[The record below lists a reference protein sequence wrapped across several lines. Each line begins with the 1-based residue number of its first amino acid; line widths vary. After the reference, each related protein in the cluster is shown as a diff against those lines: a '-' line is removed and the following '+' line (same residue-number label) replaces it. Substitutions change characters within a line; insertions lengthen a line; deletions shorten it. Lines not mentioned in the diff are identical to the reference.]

1 NANSGNTTPE
11 NTGSTG
17 SHPSDIYFD
26 FVNVIA
32 NHGLIE
38 TNTAI
43 AGSAGGVSVTPVLAL
58 NISGAD
64 TQAYIGTAAD
74 GSARY
79 VVAGDLNVLANSD
92 VGRAVTADAA
102 AVGGSV
108 AVGGSFGINISN
120 DTNTAR
126 LNQSAKAKNVNV
138 KGRHSKR
145 ESVTSKAG
153 AQGAGEESGD
163 EGGDPP
169 PPEDGKSDAQA
180 DSIIKGGSSLA
191 GSVGSNNI
199 DTNTI
204 ENESEDRQKGETSEG
219 TVAVAAGFAMNL
231 SNTMNKA
238 ELGGGITVEADD
250 GLTDDGKTNPE
261 FDENGNLIKNG
272 VVSVIAEAKNESI
285 VEANASATESKVGVG
300 VAVAVNSV
308 TFYNIAVVTG
318 ANIIADEFMVRATL
332 IQEEAGEETPEAV
345 IEKVESDNW
354 FDKILADLVKDMIG
368 SMGLGA
374 LTEDGAIAQ
383 KLVDEILKGV
393 SVAAK
398 ELLNGTGL
406 EQILEGMDP
415 VTKVKQN
422 FTAFVEGLDKIPS
435 KLTDVLLKQ
444 VQPYVDVINAV
455 KDLMNHIVAT
465 PERIKGQFEGTVEE
479 WNTFIAQWANLYQTI
494 TGLPIFD
501 LFKMTPEEFGYAL
514 GDSSLTLLDS
524 LGEDTLKVLEEKG
537 GAVVGE
543 LFEESMTDIFS
554 GTMTGEAF
562 GNKIKGSFVKLL
574 MEEGGLVPTLQ
585 GNLVATLE
593 SNVEKYFSFKELF
606 GTAFKLENFSQE
618 NSQKFIDDF
627 KAAFT
632 TNLETTVEDALT
644 KIPGVSSG
652 ATFIQSEIDT
662 MTLKVD
668 GVVTKTAIAY
678 EALVNFK
685 TTGVEQIK
693 TDLEGFVKNTAD
705 EMVGTLTKDLID
717 VNKLK
722 DFIKEGM
729 GDKLLGNLKS
739 AASALGLAVTN
750 ASLDALVAWTGTALA
765 VEAPINAHHFST
777 ISVAG
782 AGATNVGIAGS
793 VSIGIIKGT
802 TEALVKK
809 PNNNEVY
816 KIQVSGDTI
825 IEALGTQR
833 EESLATAS
841 TDVNGAPDKNLSA
854 GEGGTSDAGN
864 GSALENSIKEKIGT
878 VTVVAGVAGGL
889 GEATVQSDANNV
901 TIIVS
906 PKYGYQFDEN
916 PENTVKYSYTDSEG
930 KVHEKTLEDKEFTFS
945 RENGELTVVLAKSII
960 NQAKGEFKVTITSAF
975 VENTKTVSVTT
986 DVVDKDGKGVA
997 GGLPSG
1003 TTLAEVQEAV
1013 PIGSNGI
1020 VKIYY
1025 NKEYKLKSLTYTY
1038 NGSAAKKI
1046 TAKEYSI
1053 AVENGTAYVFSMP
1066 NADVTVTATFEKL
1079 VDQKD
1084 QENNKKEKP
1093 KDKSGKTVG
1102 VGAAFSMVL
1111 SDVTANAGIDSSY
1124 IVTTGALKVDAG
1136 AIHQVESISVSGS
1149 DPLAGNGDGEKKTE
1163 EEKKA
1168 EAEKEKEKGKDI
1180 SMDASAA
1187 LNIVNN
1193 HVNAFIG
1200 EKAKIITTA
1209 MDSLFVDAD
1218 EEEMV
1223 NFFLHAWQEGNS
1235 LSQASGFAAGE
1246 STSVGAAVTVNI
1258 VSSHVAARFAGEGI
1272 VHGSSKVLAHTY
1284 NEDVSKAIATA
1295 VGADVQRQLNKFA
1308 DGIEATEENGNKLLA
1323 GDYFKDDK
1331 DGGDTDK
1338 KEEDQ
1343 NKDNKTSGEI
1353 NKTLN
1358 DNKTNEQ
1365 NNGKAEGDK
1374 EPSPNATNDKSLST
1388 NVLRS
1393 QNVTAEGTDKTKP
1406 TTDKG
1411 LGEANDQTGGVKDD
1425 NKEGDGKDELKG
1437 PDSDESKS
1445 FQVAAAV
1452 GLNITNHKANV
1463 EISESLSSKHIEAK
1477 ADNDGNYRT
1486 LGTGAAMSQE
1496 KNSNAIAAGVAV
1508 SVNNNEATIHVKKG
1522 TNLTAR
1528 GDVEEDN
1535 KNDGDV
1541 VVEANLTQN
1550 MDGKFRGYLGAQ
1562 ALAGAISGAGGKV
1575 SIGGAVAVI
1584 VSNAKTMVLFE
1595 DAATQD
1601 TASKIEGGDI
1611 RVGAFDK
1618 SKLALRAGGISVSKG
1633 AAVGIGASFALI
1645 YSHNEVKTKLGN
1657 YMIINGDSL
1666 QVVADKQRVD
1676 FSDYE
1681 SPFGWDMLI
1690 TDSSQLTEEER
1701 ERADKGIIDIH
1712 KGEDDKSY
1720 TVEFNI
1726 STDTFLEAMD
1736 LLNFLSS
1743 TNYYA
1748 ESVAGSIMGSPKDG
1762 SAGAKASIAGAFS
1775 MIFFYNTV
1783 EATVGDH
1790 VAINLKGSDYNTYKD
1805 SGSRTWY
1812 EQDEKLF
1819 TIDEY
1824 GVRKDADGIK
1834 YEYLTAVKG
1843 NETVNSKNYTTYTV
1857 GEEKFYIDGGKV
1869 YVAETTT
1876 DGEGNTTISKMVEQK
1891 DLDAGWFGGNNQNQ
1905 TYTQGMTLY
1914 AGDGANVR
1922 IIGGGVSAGS
1932 SNVGVGLTLG
1942 FLLNEDTVL
1951 AQVGNNTNINIAKVS
1966 SNDTNA
1972 PYRQN
1977 ATGFADVM
1985 VITVAM
1991 AANTSKDAKG
2001 TIGGGLN
2008 AIATNNKIESKILNG
2023 TSISTDGNLEVG
2035 STSDMNLILVSLS
2048 VSGAAK
2054 GVAIGGTFGVI
2065 VHEGQALNIIGDNVT
2080 LESRYGDVHLYAKNK
2095 EQLIHILASASGSAQ
2110 GAGLAGVVSV
2120 LVTESKA
2127 RLVLGNDV
2135 TVKAFNDVTLEAD
2148 SDSWILPI
2156 SLAIAVSGKSAAIGA
2171 TVGAEDGAAAAGR
2184 CTSKRWALKLRSL
2197 SMIRMAFGSTTR

>member
-1 NANSGNTTPE
+1 AGGNLNVSADGITKMTTTADSTAITAEPTSADQTFGLGVAVAVNVNHYSNRALILGGTTKTEGIDVSAISGSKDDPLVSEAVAKAGYSAGKIGIGGAVAVHVVGAETRALIYKDAKVKFTGKDSNTKAGLSVKADSYEKITTTADAENKDKVTAENFGMGAGIAVAVVGVDTIAGIQDGITVISEPENANSGNTTPG

-191 GSVGSNNI
+191 GSVGSNNV

-422 FTAFVEGLDKIPS
+422 FTAFVESLDKIPS

-678 EALVNFK
+678 DALVNFK

-986 DVVDKDGKGVA
+986 NVVDKDGKGVA

-1053 AVENGTAYVFSMP
+1053 AVENGTAYIFSMP

-1149 DPLAGNGDGEKKTE
+1149 DPLAGNGGKRKR
-1163 EEKKA
+1163 
-1168 EAEKEKEKGKDI
+1168 KG
-1180 SMDASAA
+1180 
-1187 LNIVNN
+1187 
-1193 HVNAFIG
+1193 
-1200 EKAKIITTA
+1200 
-1209 MDSLFVDAD
+1209 
-1218 EEEMV
+1218 
-1223 NFFLHAWQEGNS
+1223 
-1235 LSQASGFAAGE
+1235 
-1246 STSVGAAVTVNI
+1246 
-1258 VSSHVAARFAGEGI
+1258 
-1272 VHGSSKVLAHTY
+1272 
-1284 NEDVSKAIATA
+1284 
-1295 VGADVQRQLNKFA
+1295 
-1308 DGIEATEENGNKLLA
+1308 
-1323 GDYFKDDK
+1323 
-1331 DGGDTDK
+1331 
-1338 KEEDQ
+1338 
-1343 NKDNKTSGEI
+1343 
-1353 NKTLN
+1353 
-1358 DNKTNEQ
+1358 
-1365 NNGKAEGDK
+1365 
-1374 EPSPNATNDKSLST
+1374 
-1388 NVLRS
+1388 
-1393 QNVTAEGTDKTKP
+1393 
-1406 TTDKG
+1406 
-1411 LGEANDQTGGVKDD
+1411 
-1425 NKEGDGKDELKG
+1425 
-1437 PDSDESKS
+1437 
-1445 FQVAAAV
+1445 
-1452 GLNITNHKANV
+1452 
-1463 EISESLSSKHIEAK
+1463 
-1477 ADNDGNYRT
+1477 
-1486 LGTGAAMSQE
+1486 
-1496 KNSNAIAAGVAV
+1496 
-1508 SVNNNEATIHVKKG
+1508 
-1522 TNLTAR
+1522 
-1528 GDVEEDN
+1528 
-1535 KNDGDV
+1535 
-1541 VVEANLTQN
+1541 
-1550 MDGKFRGYLGAQ
+1550 
-1562 ALAGAISGAGGKV
+1562 
-1575 SIGGAVAVI
+1575 
-1584 VSNAKTMVLFE
+1584 
-1595 DAATQD
+1595 
-1601 TASKIEGGDI
+1601 
-1611 RVGAFDK
+1611 
-1618 SKLALRAGGISVSKG
+1618 
-1633 AAVGIGASFALI
+1633 
-1645 YSHNEVKTKLGN
+1645 
-1657 YMIINGDSL
+1657 
-1666 QVVADKQRVD
+1666 
-1676 FSDYE
+1676 
-1681 SPFGWDMLI
+1681 
-1690 TDSSQLTEEER
+1690 
-1701 ERADKGIIDIH
+1701 
-1712 KGEDDKSY
+1712 
-1720 TVEFNI
+1720 
-1726 STDTFLEAMD
+1726 
-1736 LLNFLSS
+1736 
-1743 TNYYA
+1743 
-1748 ESVAGSIMGSPKDG
+1748 
-1762 SAGAKASIAGAFS
+1762 
-1775 MIFFYNTV
+1775 
-1783 EATVGDH
+1783 
-1790 VAINLKGSDYNTYKD
+1790 
-1805 SGSRTWY
+1805 
-1812 EQDEKLF
+1812 
-1819 TIDEY
+1819 
-1824 GVRKDADGIK
+1824 
-1834 YEYLTAVKG
+1834 
-1843 NETVNSKNYTTYTV
+1843 
-1857 GEEKFYIDGGKV
+1857 
-1869 YVAETTT
+1869 
-1876 DGEGNTTISKMVEQK
+1876 
-1891 DLDAGWFGGNNQNQ
+1891 
-1905 TYTQGMTLY
+1905 
-1914 AGDGANVR
+1914 
-1922 IIGGGVSAGS
+1922 
-1932 SNVGVGLTLG
+1932 
-1942 FLLNEDTVL
+1942 
-1951 AQVGNNTNINIAKVS
+1951 
-1966 SNDTNA
+1966 
-1972 PYRQN
+1972 
-1977 ATGFADVM
+1977 
-1985 VITVAM
+1985 
-1991 AANTSKDAKG
+1991 
-2001 TIGGGLN
+2001 
-2008 AIATNNKIESKILNG
+2008 
-2023 TSISTDGNLEVG
+2023 
-2035 STSDMNLILVSLS
+2035 
-2048 VSGAAK
+2048 
-2054 GVAIGGTFGVI
+2054 
-2065 VHEGQALNIIGDNVT
+2065 
-2080 LESRYGDVHLYAKNK
+2080 
-2095 EQLIHILASASGSAQ
+2095 
-2110 GAGLAGVVSV
+2110 
-2120 LVTESKA
+2120 
-2127 RLVLGNDV
+2127 
-2135 TVKAFNDVTLEAD
+2135 
-2148 SDSWILPI
+2148 
-2156 SLAIAVSGKSAAIGA
+2156 
-2171 TVGAEDGAAAAGR
+2171 
-2184 CTSKRWALKLRSL
+2184 
-2197 SMIRMAFGSTTR
+2197 